1 MRQILAKIFTPF
13 FAKKFT
19 KFFMLC
25 AEKFKISAKI
35 LTLKKSSFFRV
46 KTDKISAKIF
56 TPFFIKTRFL
66 SQIFTL
72 FFIITSAVFIVSCGT
87 QREYYEP
94 KKIQGKLSYD
104 ARLKSSIINSN
115 LEFATLKNREVLSE
129 NGIIAHFKL
138 EKGYKLLKFEED
150 EFVVADDSGNLKIL
164 DENSEELFSH
174 KFDAEVLSVALNG
187 DDYAALLADNTII
200 LANRSLG
207 IKMQQTLTAA
217 PAQDARVASPH
228 FMDTLVIFP
237 SLDGKVIV
245 VDKNSEKIVR
255 DVIVSSGDFFNN
267 VIYLAVVDDM
277 MIAATATKII
287 VISSDQTF
295 SYIEDIRNVALGK
308 KAIYIFG
315 KNGNIIKTNLRLEK
329 QKEKKFRYAIYN
341 EAIVFKNHLYVF
353 EKTGYL
359 IRTDL
364 NLANERVWRLK
375 GAVDEKGFMKK
386 GKFYYDNKILNLP

>member
-1 MRQILAKIFTPF
+1 MPQET
-13 FAKKFT
+13 
-19 KFFMLC
+19 
-25 AEKFKISAKI
+25 
-35 LTLKKSSFFRV
+35 
-46 KTDKISAKIF
+46 
-56 TPFFIKTRFL
+56 IKTAL
-66 SQIFTL
+66 VMI
-72 FFIITSAVFIVSCGT
+72 
-87 QREYYEP
+87 
-94 KKIQGKLSYD
+94 KK
-104 ARLKSSIINSN
+104 
-115 LEFATLKNREVLSE
+115 
-129 NGIIAHFKL
+129 
-138 EKGYKLLKFEED
+138 
-150 EFVVADDSGNLKIL
+150 
-164 DENSEELFSH
+164 
-174 KFDAEVLSVALNG
+174 
-187 DDYAALLADNTII
+187 
-200 LANRSLG
+200 
-207 IKMQQTLTAA
+207 
-217 PAQDARVASPH
+217 
-228 FMDTLVIFP
+228 
-237 SLDGKVIV
+237 
-245 VDKNSEKIVR
+245 SEKIVR